1 MYKNIKKITM
11 LLFVAA
17 TMFTFASCN
26 KDDDNNSGSGGGSSS
41 SISES
46 KLFGTWRFENASYQY
61 CDITF
66 NTDHTCDVR
75 EYHYSYTLSGNK
87 LHGQYTYYS
96 YDDERVIT
104 EYIDLTIKNLTDDT
118 MVMEGKRT
126 MVDGSS
132 GDYSGT
138 LHKVTE

>member
-26 KDDDNNSGSGGGSSS
+26 KDDDNNGGSGSGSSS
-41 SISES
+41 SIDES
-46 KLFGTWRFENASYQY
+46 KLIGTWHFENADYRH

-66 NTDHTCDVR
+66 NADHTCDVR

-87 LHGQYTYYS
+87 LHGAYTYYS
-96 YDDERVIT
+96 DDYEREIT
-104 EYIDLTIKNLTDDT
+104 EYIDLTIKSLTDDT
-118 MVMEGKRT
+118 MVMDGKRT
-126 MVDGSS
+126 MVDGSQ

-138 LHKVTE
+138 LHKVQ

>member
-1 MYKNIKKITM
+1 MYKQIKKITM

-17 TMFTFASCN
+17 TMITFASCN
-26 KDDDNNSGSGGGSSS
+26 KENEGEGDSS
-41 SISES
+41 SISEA
-46 KLFGTWRFENASYQY
+46 KLYGTWHFENADYRH

-87 LHGQYTYYS
+87 LHGTYTYYS
-96 YDDERVIT
+96 DEYEREIT
-104 EYIDLTIKNLTDDT
+104 EFIDLTIKSLTDNT
-118 MVMEGKRT
+118 MVMDGKRT
-126 MVDGSS
+126 YVDGSQ

-138 LHKVTE
+138 LHKVQ

>member
-1 MYKNIKKITM
+1 MYQNIKNITM

-26 KDDDNNSGSGGGSSS
+26 KDDDSNGGSSS
-41 SISES
+41 INEA
-46 KLFGTWRFENASYQY
+46 KLFGTWHFQNADYRH

-75 EYHYSYTLSGNK
+75 EYHYNYTLSGNT
-87 LHGQYTYYS
+87 LHGSYTYYS
-96 YDDERVIT
+96 YGYNREIT
-104 EYIDLTIKNLTDDT
+104 EYIDLTIKSLSDDT
-118 MVMEGKRT
+118 MVMDGKRT
-126 MVDGSS
+126 YVDGSQ

-138 LHKVTE
+138 LHRVQ